1 MRALAAGG
9 DRGTGA
15 IGAMDTRVIE
25 WAKHGS
31 RVLFIVPKGTLASTR
46 QRLLE
51 KAGGA
56 WPIGLRLKEG

>member
-1 MRALAAGG
+1 
-9 DRGTGA
+9 
-15 IGAMDTRVIE
+15 MDTRVIE